1 METLP
6 LNPAPLCDSI
16 QCQLLVIDIQE
27 RLAAAMAPKT
37 REAVLQN
44 TSLLLQGASLLQIPV
59 IRTEQYPQ
67 GLGPT
72 EKVLLE
78 HSPEQTKGFEKTSF
92 SCCGK
97 EGFCETGLD
106 PERKQIV
113 IAGME
118 THVCVLQTAMELQQR
133 GLQVFVAADAVCSR
147 SDDNRSNAL
156 ERMRNQGIVI
166 SNTES
171 VLFEWLRDAGHEQ
184 FRTISKMLR

>member
-1 METLP
+1 MRNSTNP
-6 LNPAPLCDSI
+6 LSDAAQSL
-16 QCQLLVIDIQE
+16 LLVIDIQE
-27 RLAAAMAPKT
+27 RLAAAMAPET
-37 REAVLQN
+37 RDSVLKN

-59 IRTEQYPQ
+59 VRTEQYPQ

-72 EKVLLE
+72 EKVLLD
-78 HSPEQTKGFEKTSF
+78 HSPEQSKSFEKTSF
-92 SCCGK
+92 SCCGTQ
-97 EGFCETGLD
+97 GFCETGLD

-147 SDDNRSNAL
+147 SDDNRGNAL
-156 ERMRNQGIVI
+156 ERMSKEGVIV

-184 FRTISKMLR
+184 FRTISRMLR

>member
-6 LNPAPLCDSI
+6 LNPTPLCDANQS
-16 QCQLLVIDIQE
+16 QLLIIDIQE
-27 RLAAAMAPKT
+27 RLAAAMAPEI
-37 REAVLQN
+37 RDAVLKN
-44 TSLLLQGASLLQIPV
+44 TSLLLQGASLLQVPV
-59 IRTEQYPQ
+59 VRTEQYPQ

-78 HSPEQTKGFEKTSF
+78 HAPEQSKGFEKTSF
-92 SCCGK
+92 SCCAT

-113 IAGME
+113 ITGME

-156 ERMRNQGIVI
+156 ERMRNQGII
-166 SNTES
+166 ITNTES
-171 VLFEWLRDAGHEQ
+171 VLFEWLRDAGHEH
-184 FRTISKMLR
+184 FRAISRMLR